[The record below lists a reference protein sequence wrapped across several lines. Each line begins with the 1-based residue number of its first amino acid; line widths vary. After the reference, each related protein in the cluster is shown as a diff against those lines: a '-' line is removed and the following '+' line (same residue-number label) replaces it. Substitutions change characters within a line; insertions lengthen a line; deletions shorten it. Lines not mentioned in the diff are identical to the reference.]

1 MPVVIIIIRDCDLFT
16 DISFYNII
24 ITKGCVVG
32 FSKVIH
38 LFCELL
44 ITDT

>member
-1 MPVVIIIIRDCDLFT
+1 MHAAIIIIRGCDLSTYIGFQ
-16 DISFYNII
+16 NII
-24 ITKGCVVG
+24 ITKRRIIG

-44 ITDT
+44 ITDI